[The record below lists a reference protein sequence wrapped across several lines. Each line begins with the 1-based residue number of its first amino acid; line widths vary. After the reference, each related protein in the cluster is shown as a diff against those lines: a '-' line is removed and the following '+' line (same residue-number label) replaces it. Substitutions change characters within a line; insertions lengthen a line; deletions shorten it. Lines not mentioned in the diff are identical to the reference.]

1 MRLNE
6 INSTKRKLIT
16 EGWNDPRLTL
26 LETQHLV
33 PFIKSFENYIVEAN
47 LNPKQISQLFTDVEA
62 GATASGG
69 NRTALGKGADA
80 VGFVNTKM
88 KELGQAVKKTGPV
101 ANADAKFK
109 ELKAKIGAKDG
120 KVVQA
125 IQGVSDW
132 AKENPGKATIAV
144 SILTVAAGM
153 AGGPLGG
160 AIGGFLMRAT
170 KDLLQGKDLSS
181 AVGSSLKTAAVGALV
196 GVISNNV
203 DFGAQDVEG
212 GINTVGLE
220 TDGSDVVDAVGDA
233 ADGAPVEDILASLT
247 QAEYTQ
253 EMAEKLYNAQI
264 ERFGGKVSES
274 MITKIADSIE
284 VSGSYPDNFSAK
296 IDGSF
301 IRGSIF
307 LNAEEASELA
317 KQGFQGTEIMGDEA
331 SEWLKNNVEGYGNN
345 ATADIAASSDLTQ
358 GVEAVID
365 EFAPG
370 VELTADEMNAILD
383 SPTQEGIPQEVLDQY
398 NSQLDAHVKSLPDG
412 AAASADGADAASA
425 EVEPETTAGD
435 GGDQTSAEVEPEATA
450 GEKVEPLDSPS
461 RGDVQTAETPEQ
473 LIQDGDKIDRRLSK
487 GSVKTYI
494 DAENSGAGGAQAKYT
509 ITTDADGNYV
519 KTYTRPLGGGG
530 SVTAGESTQFN
541 PIQIETIIEWCDQS
555 PAVMLT
561 EGPLDAIKK
570 GAAAAGG
577 AIKKGA
583 AAVGAKAA
591 KVGKGLTTKVT
602 ADKLN
607 KAWTAAGKP
616 TDSDKIAGVLRQQGV
631 DDKVLA
637 PVYKQ
642 LGAKLPPA
650 PVAADPKAPAAP
662 GAKPGP
668 GGKPAAAGQAAAPG
682 AKPGPGG
689 KPAAP
694 GAAPAAPGAAP
705 AAPGMDFKAVQQ
717 AVAKL
722 SPQDANALVQ
732 HIDSLAA
739 APQTAPAAGGNAA
752 SDATAPAEK
761 NPAKSAA
768 AGDTFEK
775 AKGDIR
781 KVQGGQKPMPPKTAA
796 TIASDL
802 TKLSKGDKESGVA
815 AAQKIMTFAK
825 AGVDV
830 SKQQQA
836 WVANAKAGERFLTQS
851 VYFEISK
858 MLRENNLRWSDLG
871 IRIHLLEGTNKMFG
885 ISYI

>member
-6 INSTKRKLIT
+6 INLTKRKLIT

-26 LETQHLV
+26 LETQHLI
-33 PFIKSFENYIVEAN
+33 PFITSVERYIVEAN
-47 LNPKQISQLFTDVEA
+47 LNPQQISQLFTDVEA

-69 NRTALGKGADA
+69 NRNALGKGTDA
-80 VGFVNTKM
+80 VKFVNTKM

-101 ANADAKFK
+101 QNADAKFA

-233 ADGAPVEDILASLT
+233 ADGAPVEDILANLT

-274 MITKIADSIE
+274 MIAKIADSIE

-307 LNAEEASELA
+307 LNPEEASELA
-317 KQGFQGTEIMGDEA
+317 KQGFQGTEILGDEA
-331 SEWLKNNVEGYGNN
+331 FEWLKNNVEGYGNN
-345 ATADIAASSDLTQ
+345 ATA
-358 GVEAVID
+358 E
-365 EFAPG
+365 
-370 VELTADEMNAILD
+370 
-383 SPTQEGIPQEVLDQY
+383 
-398 NSQLDAHVKSLPDG
+398 
-412 AAASADGADAASA
+412 
-425 EVEPETTAGD
+425 
-435 GGDQTSAEVEPEATA
+435 
-450 GEKVEPLDSPS
+450 
-461 RGDVQTAETPEQ
+461 
-473 LIQDGDKIDRRLSK
+473 
-487 GSVKTYI
+487 SVNFK
-494 DAENSGAGGAQAKYT
+494 
-509 ITTDADGNYV
+509 
-519 KTYTRPLGGGG
+519 
-530 SVTAGESTQFN
+530 
-541 PIQIETIIEWCDQS
+541 PIQIETIIEWCDLT
-555 PAVMLT
+555 PAVILT

-591 KVGKGLTTKVT
+591 KVGKNITTKVT

-607 KAWTAAGKP
+607 SAWKKAGSP
-616 TDSDKIAGVLRQQGV
+616 TDSDAVANILRQQGV

-637 PVYKQ
+637 PVYKT
-642 LGAKLPPA
+642 LGAKLPTA
-650 PVAADPKAPAAP
+650 PVAADPKAAQPAQAKVAP

-668 GGKPAAAGQAAAPG
+668 GGKPAAAGAKVAPG

-689 KPAAP
+689 KPTAAT
-694 GAAPAAPGAAP
+694 
-705 AAPGMDFKAVQQ
+705 MDFKGIQQ

-722 SPQDANALVQ
+722 TPVDAKALVT
-732 HIDSLAA
+732 HIDSLGSKPAA
-739 APQTAPAAGGNAA
+739 APGAKPAAAPNTAAQPAQANAA
-752 SDATAPAEK
+752 PSAQPAAQDATAAPTA
-761 NPAKSAA
+761 
-768 AGDTFEK
+768 
-775 AKGDIR
+775 
-781 KVQGGQKPMPPKTAA
+781 PKTAPTSPA
-796 TIASDL
+796 LSSYFQNFSKAMKGASD
-802 TKLSKGDKESGVA
+802 KN
-815 AAQKIMTFAK
+815 QKISLAK
-825 AGVDV
+825 ELVNTVADRGGEDSATAV
-830 SKQQQA
+830 SVLRKFSGDLDGNFKQA
-836 WVANAKAGERFLTQS
+836 AMNALKNGQRLLKQS
-851 VYFEISK
+851 VYYEINK
-858 MLRENNLRWSDLG
+858 MLKEHNLSWSDLG
-871 IRIHLLEGTNKMFG
+871 MRVHLLEGTNKLIG
-885 ISYI
+885 ISLI

>member
-101 ANADAKFK
+101 ANADAKFA

-233 ADGAPVEDILASLT
+233 ADGAPVEDILANLT

-358 GVEAVID
+358 GVEVVIND
-365 EFAPG
+365 FVPG
-370 VELTADEMNAILD
+370 EELSAGEMNAILD
-383 SPTQEGIPQEVLDQY
+383 SPTQDGIPQEVLDQY
-398 NSQLDAHVKSLPDG
+398 NSQLDAHVQSLPDG
-412 AAASADGADAASA
+412 ADAATA
-425 EVEPETTAGD
+425 ANPEDPDLPGD
-435 GGDQTSAEVEPEATA
+435 DGDFGGDQTSAEVEPETTAGFDSSMWTADEKELAELLKAGAAEGKHASEIIGDYVDTMTADDPGSYSATA
-450 GEKVEPLDSPS
+450 TEYEFFAKNTLNIDPYSN
-461 RGDVQTAETPEQ
+461 QPED
-473 LIQDGDKIDRRLSK
+473 LAKAFAK
-487 GSVKTYI
+487 
-494 DAENSGAGGAQAKYT
+494 SGAAE
-509 ITTDADGNYV
+509 
-519 KTYTRPLGGGG
+519 
-530 SVTAGESTQFN
+530 SVNFK

-689 KPAAP
+689 KPAAA
-694 GAAPAAPGAAP
+694 GQAAAT
-705 AAPGMDFKAVQQ
+705 GMDFKAVQQ

-722 SPQDANALVQ
+722 SPQDATALVQ

-739 APQTAPAAGGNAA
+739 APQTAPAAGGNAV
-752 SDATAPAEK
+752 SGVTAPAEK
-761 NPAKSAA
+761 DPAKSAA

>member
-6 INSTKRKLIT
+6 INLSRRTLIT

-26 LETQHLV
+26 LETQHLI
-33 PFIKSFENYIVEAN
+33 PFITSVERYIVEAN
-47 LNPKQISQLFTDVEA
+47 LNPQQISQLFTDVEA
-62 GATASGG
+62 GATAGGG
-69 NRTALGKGADA
+69 NRNALGKGTDA
-80 VGFVNTKM
+80 VKFVNTKM

-101 ANADAKFK
+101 QNADAKFA
-109 ELKAKIGAKDG
+109 ELKAKIGAEDS

-196 GVISNNV
+196 GVISNNI

-220 TDGSDVVDAVGDA
+220 TDGGDIVDAVGDA

-307 LNAEEASELA
+307 LNTEEASELA
-317 KQGFQGTEIMGDEA
+317 KQGFTGTEIMSDEA
-331 SEWLKNNVEGYGNN
+331 SDWLKNNVEGYGNN
-345 ATADIAASSDLTQ
+345 ASD
-358 GVEAVID
+358 
-365 EFAPG
+365 F
-370 VELTADEMNAILD
+370 
-383 SPTQEGIPQEVLDQY
+383 
-398 NSQLDAHVKSLPDG
+398 K
-412 AAASADGADAASA
+412 
-425 EVEPETTAGD
+425 VEPSISSSPDVDNDFGPE
-435 GGDQTSAEVEPEATA
+435 GGDQTSAEPETA
-450 GEKVEPLDSPS
+450 GSAE
-461 RGDVQTAETPEQ
+461 AET
-473 LIQDGDKIDRRLSK
+473 
-487 GSVKTYI
+487 
-494 DAENSGAGGAQAKYT
+494 
-509 ITTDADGNYV
+509 
-519 KTYTRPLGGGG
+519 
-530 SVTAGESTQFN
+530 TAGFDSSMWTQDEKELVELLKAGAAEGGDPSSIIGDYVDNNPPANYSDLSSTISEYEFFVKNTLGINPGSNQPEELAKAFSELSAAESVNFK
-541 PIQIETIIEWCDQS
+541 PLQIETIIEWCDLT

-583 AAVGAKAA
+583 AAAGQAAGGAIKKGAAAAGAKAA
-591 KVGKGLTTKVT
+591 TVGKNITTKVT

-607 KAWTAAGKP
+607 SAWKKAGSP
-616 TDSDKIAGVLRQQGV
+616 TDSDAVANILRQQGV

-637 PVYKQ
+637 PVYKT
-642 LGAKLPPA
+642 LGAKLPA
-650 PVAADPKAPAAP
+650 VPVAAPAAAP

-668 GGKPAAAGQAAAPG
+668 GGKPAGAKPAAAPG

-689 KPAAP
+689 KPAA
-694 GAAPAAPGAAP
+694 GAAAGAAAPKAA
-705 AAPGMDFKAVQQ
+705 AATMDFKSIQQ

-722 SPQDANALVQ
+722 TPVDAKALVT
-732 HIDSLAA
+732 HIDSLGSKPAA
-739 APQTAPAAGGNAA
+739 APGAKPAAAPNTAAKPAQANAAPSAQPATQDATAAPTAPGQAPTAKPAAAPAAPALSSYFQNFSKSMKGA
-752 SDATAPAEK
+752 SDK
-761 NPAKSAA
+761 N
-768 AGDTFEK
+768 
-775 AKGDIR
+775 
-781 KVQGGQKPMPPKTAA
+781 
-796 TIASDL
+796 
-802 TKLSKGDKESGVA
+802 
-815 AAQKIMTFAK
+815 QKIALAK
-825 AGVDV
+825 ELVNTVADRGGEDSETAV
-830 SKQQQA
+830 SVLRKFGGELDNNFKQA
-836 WVANAKAGERFLTQS
+836 AMNALKTGQRLLKQS
-851 VYFEISK
+851 VYYEINK
-858 MLRENNLRWSDLG
+858 MLKEHDLRWSDLG
-871 IRIHLLEGTNKMFG
+871 MRVHLLEGTNKLIG
-885 ISYI
+885 ISLI